1 MYKRQVNAIGE
12 VCPKPVIMTKKALK
26 EIESG
31 VVEVSVDNQTSKEN
45 VEKMAKEM
53 GHTFETKE
61 EGNVFVITITK
72 SGEKQ
77 ENSSKEEN
85 IVISIGSDKMG
96 EGEEELGKILIK
108 GFIYALTEAETL
120 PKTVL
125 LYNKGVLLAS
135 TFEDTV
141 KDLKVL
147 EERGV
152 EILSC
157 GTCAN
162 FYHVQDQIK
171 VGTLTNMYT
180 ILERQM
186 KAAKV
191 IKP

>member
-1 MYKRQVNAIGE
+1 MIKVNAIGE

-31 VVEVSVDNQTSKEN
+31 VVEVSVDNITSKEN

-96 EGEEELGKILIK
+96 EGEDELGKILIK

-162 FYHVQDQIK
+162 FYHVQEQIK

-186 KAAKV
+186 KATKV

>member
-1 MYKRQVNAIGE
+1 MIKVNAVGE

-31 VVEVSVDNQTSKEN
+31 VVEVSVDNITSKEN

-53 GHTFETKE
+53 GHTFETRE
-61 EGNVFVITITK
+61 EGNVFIITITK
-72 SGEKQ
+72 AGEKQ

-96 EGEEELGKILIK
+96 EGEDELGKILIK

>member
-1 MYKRQVNAIGE
+1 MIKVNAVGE

-31 VVEVSVDNQTSKEN
+31 VVEVSIDNETSKEN

-53 GHTFETKE
+53 GHKFQTKK
-61 EGNVFVITITK
+61 EGEIFVITITK
-72 SGEKQ
+72 EGEK
-77 ENSSKEEN
+77 ETLVEEDEN
-85 IVISIGSDKMG
+85 IVISIGSDNMG
-96 EGEEELGKILIK
+96 DGDEELGKILIK
-108 GFIYALTEAETL
+108 GFIYALTEAEVL
-120 PKTVL
+120 PKTIL

-135 TFEDTV
+135 TFEDTI
-141 KDLKVL
+141 KDLKLL

-162 FYHVQDQIK
+162 FYHVQDKIK

-186 KAAKV
+186 KAKKV

>member
-1 MYKRQVNAIGE
+1 MIKVNAIGE

-45 VEKMAKEM
+45 VEKMAKAM

-72 SGEKQ
+72 AGEKQ
-77 ENSSKEEN
+77 ENSSEEEN

-96 EGEEELGKILIK
+96 EGEDELGKILIK

-135 TFEDTV
+135 TFEDAV

-186 KAAKV
+186 KATKV

>member
-1 MYKRQVNAIGE
+1 MIKVNAVGE

-72 SGEKQ
+72 AGEKQ

>member
-1 MYKRQVNAIGE
+1 MIKVNAVGE

-77 ENSSKEEN
+77 EKSSEEEN

-96 EGEEELGKILIK
+96 EGEDELGKILIK

>member
-1 MYKRQVNAIGE
+1 MIKVNAVGE

-31 VVEVSVDNQTSKEN
+31 IVEVSVDNETSKEN

-53 GHTFETKE
+53 GYTSQTAENN
-61 EGNVFVITITK
+61 GVFVITINKTADVQK
-72 SGEKQ
+72 EESK
-77 ENSSKEEN
+77 KEEN

-108 GFIYALTEAETL
+108 GFVYALTEMETL
-120 PKTVL
+120 PKTIL
-125 LYNKGVLLAS
+125 LYNKGVFLAS
-135 TFEDTV
+135 TFDDTV

-162 FYHVQDQIK
+162 FYHVQDKLK
-171 VGTLTNMYT
+171 VGTVTNMYT

-186 KAAKV
+186 KASKV

>member
-1 MYKRQVNAIGE
+1 MIKVNAIGE

-31 VVEVSVDNQTSKEN
+31 VVEVSVDNITSKEN

-53 GHTFETKE
+53 GHTFVTRE

-96 EGEEELGKILIK
+96 EGEDELGKILIK

>member
-1 MYKRQVNAIGE
+1 MVKVNAVGE

-31 VVEVSVDNQTSKEN
+31 VVEVSVDNVTSKEN

-53 GHTFETKE
+53 GHIFETKQ
-61 EGNVFVITITK
+61 EGDVFVITITK
-72 SGEKQ
+72 AGEKQ
-77 ENSSKEEN
+77 ENSSEEEN

-96 EGEEELGKILIK
+96 EGEDELGKVLIK
-108 GFIYALTEAETL
+108 GFIYALTEAEAL

>member
-1 MYKRQVNAIGE
+1 MIKVNAIGE

-31 VVEVSVDNQTSKEN
+31 VVEVSVDNETSKEN
-45 VEKMAKEM
+45 VQKMAKEM
-53 GHTFETKE
+53 GHKFETKE
-61 EGNVFVITITK
+61 ENGVFIITITK
-72 SGEKQ
+72 TGETEKSA
-77 ENSSKEEN
+77 EKEEN
-85 IVISIGSDKMG
+85 IVVSIGSDKMG
-96 EGEEELGKILIK
+96 EGEDELRKILIK

>member
-1 MYKRQVNAIGE
+1 MIKVNAVGE

-53 GHTFETKE
+53 GHTFETRE

-72 SGEKQ
+72 AGEKQ
-77 ENSSKEEN
+77 EKSSEEEN

-96 EGEEELGKILIK
+96 EGEDELGKILIK

-191 IKP
+191 IKPW

>member
-1 MYKRQVNAIGE
+1 MIKVNAIGE

-45 VEKMAKEM
+45 VEKIAKEM
-53 GHTFETKE
+53 RHTFETKE

-72 SGEKQ
+72 AGEKQ

-96 EGEEELGKILIK
+96 EGEDELGKILIK

>member
-1 MYKRQVNAIGE
+1 MIKVNAIGE

-31 VVEVSVDNQTSKEN
+31 VVEVSVDNITSKEN

-53 GHTFETKE
+53 GHTFVTRE

-96 EGEEELGKILIK
+96 EGEDELGKILIK

-162 FYHVQDQIK
+162 FYHVQEQIK

-186 KAAKV
+186 KATKV

>member
-1 MYKRQVNAIGE
+1 MIKVNAVGE

-31 VVEVSVDNQTSKEN
+31 IVEVSVDNQTSKEN

-72 SGEKQ
+72 AGEKQ
-77 ENSSKEEN
+77 EKSSEEEN

-96 EGEEELGKILIK
+96 EGEDELGKILIK

>member
-1 MYKRQVNAIGE
+1 MIKVNAVGE

-31 VVEVSVDNQTSKEN
+31 VVEVSVDNVTSKEN
-45 VEKMAKEM
+45 VEKIAKEM
-53 GHTFETKE
+53 GHTFETRE
-61 EGNVFVITITK
+61 EGNVFIITITK
-72 SGEKQ
+72 AGEKQ
-77 ENSSKEEN
+77 ENSSEEEN

-96 EGEEELGKILIK
+96 EGEDELGKILIK

-186 KAAKV
+186 KATKV

>member
-1 MYKRQVNAIGE
+1 MIKVNAIGE

-72 SGEKQ
+72 AGEKQ
-77 ENSSKEEN
+77 EKSSEEEN

-96 EGEEELGKILIK
+96 EEEDELGKILIK

-125 LYNKGVLLAS
+125 LYNKGVLLVS

>member
-1 MYKRQVNAIGE
+1 MIKVNAVGE

-31 VVEVSVDNQTSKEN
+31 IVEVSVDNQTSKEN

-72 SGEKQ
+72 AGEKQ

-96 EGEEELGKILIK
+96 EGEDELGKILIK

>member
-1 MYKRQVNAIGE
+1 
-12 VCPKPVIMTKKALK
+12 
-26 EIESG
+26 
-31 VVEVSVDNQTSKEN
+31 
-45 VEKMAKEM
+45 
-53 GHTFETKE
+53 
-61 EGNVFVITITK
+61 
-72 SGEKQ
+72 
-77 ENSSKEEN
+77 
-85 IVISIGSDKMG
+85 MG
-96 EGEEELGKILIK
+96 EGEDELGKILIK

-186 KAAKV
+186 KATKV

>member
-1 MYKRQVNAIGE
+1 MIKVNAVGE

-31 VVEVSVDNQTSKEN
+31 VVEVSVDNITSKEN

-53 GHTFETKE
+53 GHTFVTRE

-96 EGEEELGKILIK
+96 EGEDELGKILIK

-162 FYHVQDQIK
+162 FYHVQEQIK

-186 KAAKV
+186 KATKV

>member
-1 MYKRQVNAIGE
+1 MIKVNAVGE

-31 VVEVSVDNQTSKEN
+31 IVEVSVDNQTSKEN

-72 SGEKQ
+72 VGEKQ
-77 ENSSKEEN
+77 ENSSEEEN

-96 EGEEELGKILIK
+96 EGEDELGKILIK

-191 IKP
+191 IKPW

>member
-1 MYKRQVNAIGE
+1 MIKVNAIGE
-12 VCPKPVIMTKKALK
+12 ICPKPVIMTKKALK

-72 SGEKQ
+72 AGEKQ
-77 ENSSKEEN
+77 EKSSEEEN

-96 EGEEELGKILIK
+96 EGEDELGKILIK

>member
-1 MYKRQVNAIGE
+1 MIKVNAIGE

-31 VVEVSVDNQTSKEN
+31 VVEVSVDNETSKEN
-45 VEKMAKEM
+45 VQKMAKEM
-53 GHTFETKE
+53 GHKFETKE
-61 EGNVFVITITK
+61 ENGVFIITITK
-72 SGEKQ
+72 TGETEKSA
-77 ENSSKEEN
+77 EKEEN
-85 IVISIGSDKMG
+85 IVVSIGSDKMG
-96 EGEEELGKILIK
+96 EGEDELGKILIK

-162 FYHVQDQIK
+162 FYQYK
-171 VGTLTNMYT
+171 T
-180 ILERQM
+180 R
-186 KAAKV
+186 
-191 IKP
+191 

>member
-1 MYKRQVNAIGE
+1 MIKVNAIGE

-31 VVEVSVDNQTSKEN
+31 VVEVSVDNITSKEN

-53 GHTFETKE
+53 GHTFVTRE

-96 EGEEELGKILIK
+96 EGEDELGKILIK

-162 FYHVQDQIK
+162 FYHVQEQIK

-186 KAAKV
+186 KATKV
-191 IKP
+191 IKL

>member
-1 MYKRQVNAIGE
+1 MIKVNAVGE

-53 GHTFETKE
+53 GYTSQTAENN
-61 EGNVFVITITK
+61 GVFVITINKTAEIKK
-72 SGEKQ
+72 SE
-77 ENSSKEEN
+77 EEKEEN

-96 EGEEELGKILIK
+96 EGEDELGKILIK

-125 LYNKGVLLAS
+125 LYNKGVLLVS

>member
-1 MYKRQVNAIGE
+1 MIKVNAVGE

-31 VVEVSVDNQTSKEN
+31 VVEVSVDNVTSKEN

-61 EGNVFVITITK
+61 EGNAFVITITK
-72 SGEKQ
+72 AGEKQ
-77 ENSSKEEN
+77 EKSSEEEN

-96 EGEEELGKILIK
+96 EGEDELGKILIK

>member
-1 MYKRQVNAIGE
+1 MIKVNAIGE

-61 EGNVFVITITK
+61 EGDVFIITITK
-72 SGEKQ
+72 AGEKK
-77 ENSSKEEN
+77 ENSSEEEN

-96 EGEEELGKILIK
+96 EGEDELGKILIK

>member
-1 MYKRQVNAIGE
+1 MIKVNAVGE

-53 GHTFETKE
+53 GHTFETRE

-72 SGEKQ
+72 AGEKQ
-77 ENSSKEEN
+77 EKSSEEEN

-96 EGEEELGKILIK
+96 EGEDELGKILIK

>member
-1 MYKRQVNAIGE
+1 MIKVNAVGE

-31 VVEVSVDNQTSKEN
+31 VVEVSVDNITSKEN

-53 GHTFETKE
+53 GHTFETRE
-61 EGNVFVITITK
+61 EGNVFIITITK
-72 SGEKQ
+72 AGEKQ
-77 ENSSKEEN
+77 ENSSEEEN

-96 EGEEELGKILIK
+96 EGEDELGKILIK

>member
-1 MYKRQVNAIGE
+1 MIKVNAVGE

-53 GHTFETKE
+53 GHTFETRE

-72 SGEKQ
+72 AGEKQ

-191 IKP
+191 IKPW

>member
-1 MYKRQVNAIGE
+1 MIKVNAVGE

-31 VVEVSVDNQTSKEN
+31 VVEVSVDNVTSKEN

-53 GHTFETKE
+53 GHTFETRE

-72 SGEKQ
+72 AGEKQ

>member
-1 MYKRQVNAIGE
+1 MIKVNAIGE

-31 VVEVSVDNQTSKEN
+31 IVEVSVDNETSKEN

-72 SGEKQ
+72 AGEKQ
-77 ENSSKEEN
+77 EKSSEEEN

-96 EGEEELGKILIK
+96 EGEDELGKILIK

-162 FYHVQDQIK
+162 FYHVQEQIK

>member
-1 MYKRQVNAIGE
+1 MIKVNAVGE

-96 EGEEELGKILIK
+96 DGEEELGKILIK

>member
-1 MYKRQVNAIGE
+1 MIKVNAVGE
-12 VCPKPVIMTKKALK
+12 VCPKPVIMTKKTLK

-31 VVEVSVDNQTSKEN
+31 VVEVSVDNVTSKEN

-53 GHTFETKE
+53 GHTFETRE
-61 EGNVFVITITK
+61 EGDIFVITITK
-72 SGEKQ
+72 AGEKQ
-77 ENSSKEEN
+77 ENSSEEEN

-96 EGEEELGKILIK
+96 EGEDELGKILIK

>member
-1 MYKRQVNAIGE
+1 MIKVNAVGE

-31 VVEVSVDNQTSKEN
+31 VVEVSVDNVTSKEN

-53 GHTFETKE
+53 GHTFETRE
-61 EGNVFVITITK
+61 EGNVFIITITK
-72 SGEKQ
+72 AGEKQ

-85 IVISIGSDKMG
+85 IVISIGADKMG
-96 EGEEELGKILIK
+96 EGEDELGKILIK

-162 FYHVQDQIK
+162 FYHVQEQIK

-186 KAAKV
+186 KATKV

>member
-1 MYKRQVNAIGE
+1 MIKVNAIGE

-72 SGEKQ
+72 AGEKQ
-77 ENSSKEEN
+77 EKSSEEEN

-96 EGEEELGKILIK
+96 EGEDELGKILIK

-162 FYHVQDQIK
+162 FYHVQEQIK